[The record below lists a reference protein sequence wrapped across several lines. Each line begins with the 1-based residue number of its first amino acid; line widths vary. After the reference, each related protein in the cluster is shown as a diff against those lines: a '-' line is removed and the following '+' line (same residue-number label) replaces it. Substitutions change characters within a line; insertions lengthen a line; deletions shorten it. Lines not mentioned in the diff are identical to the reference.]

1 MTNKLPIWFL
11 RLGLGAMYAYSGY
24 DLITTPAHWYAF
36 VPPWFSQ
43 MLRAANLD
51 VDTYLRLQGAAE
63 LLFAAVLLAWFM
75 PRLAVLWVA
84 VISGLELLL
93 ILVFSGVDLITFRDI
108 GVVGA
113 SAALAV
119 SLRRSHA

>member
-24 DLITTPAHWYAF
+24 DLIATPSHWYAF

-43 MLRAANLD
+43 ILWTVGLD
-51 VDTYLRLQGAAE
+51 ITTYLRLQGAVE
-63 LLFAAVLLAWFM
+63 LLFAFVLLAWFM